1 MLDWQALVEERLAG
15 LALESEERAEVVA
28 ELVAHLEESCEAL
41 LRGGVD
47 GDEAVRRTLLQV
59 GSWKEVRKRIQRAR
73 RKENNVTDRVKQFWL
88 PAFLTLLLSMVLLM
102 LVQFI
107 GPRPL
112 VVGMHGWRLI
122 APVAVIYVPWLLL
135 LLPIGAMGAYMA
147 GRASGSRRAAL
158 LSIIFP
164 VLPNLAL
171 FMIALPV
178 SLILDEHV
186 AHNVMFSALLIGL
199 IAWVVLPG
207 IALLAGGLP
216 VQILRSR
223 RSAFQQAAKP

>member
-1 MLDWQALVEERLAG
+1 MRDWQALVADELAG
-15 LALESEERAEVVA
+15 IALDEPGRSEVVA
-28 ELVAHLEESCEAL
+28 ELAAHLEESCEAL
-41 LRGGVD
+41 LRAGVD
-47 GDEAVRRTLLQV
+47 RDEAVRRTLSQA
-59 GSWKEVRKRIQRAR
+59 GSWKEVRKRIQNAR
-73 RKENNVTDRVKQFWL
+73 RKENTMTDRVKQFWL

-147 GRASGSRRAAL
+147 GRASASRRAAL
-158 LSIIFP
+158 LSVIFP
-164 VLPNLAL
+164 VLPYLAL

-216 VQILRSR
+216 TLRFAR
-223 RSAFQQAAKP
+223 TR